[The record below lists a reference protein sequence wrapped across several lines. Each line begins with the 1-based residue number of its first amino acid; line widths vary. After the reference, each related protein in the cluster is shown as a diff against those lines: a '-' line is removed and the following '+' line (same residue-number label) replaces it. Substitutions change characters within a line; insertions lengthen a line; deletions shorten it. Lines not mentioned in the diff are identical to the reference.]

1 MDLTLGELEVK
12 TFEDR
17 FVANRGVEVAN
28 AEVGHEGEGLEIR
41 EEGLEM
47 RDERLGRR
55 DER

>member
-47 RDERLGRR
+47 RDER
-55 DER
+55 

>member
-28 AEVGHEGEGLEIR
+28 AEVGHEGIRDKRLE
-41 EEGLEM
+41 
-47 RDERLGRR
+47 RR
-55 DER
+55 D